1 MSIQRTGGTIFD
13 DSEEEDEIEIFS
25 PPKTIQFHIPH
36 SKLLQTPGKSSH
48 IASEDAELTRP
59 TAREASKR
67 IVDDL
72 LMTAGGDITD
82 TTGGMD
88 EDSPSVVRRQVDLDD
103 SF

>member
-1 MSIQRTGGTIFD
+1 MLT
-13 DSEEEDEIEIFS
+13 DS
-25 PPKTIQFHIPH
+25 
-36 SKLLQTPGKSSH
+36 
-48 IASEDAELTRP
+48 

-82 TTGGMD
+82 STGGMD
-88 EDSPSVVRRQVDLDD
+88 DDSPTVVRQQVDLDD

>member
-1 MSIQRTGGTIFD
+1 MSTYRRSLT
-13 DSEEEDEIEIFS
+13 
-25 PPKTIQFHIPH
+25 
-36 SKLLQTPGKSSH
+36 LL
-48 IASEDAELTRP
+48 I
-59 TAREASKR
+59 AREASRR

-82 TTGGMD
+82 STGGMD